1 MAKWR
6 PSSRKPQNSGA
17 SCILMLQLRRPVA
30 EPPRGGGCR
39 GQGSQPKPQKGKA
52 VLKERTSCREEAQ
65 GGTRGGSREGREG
78 AVWQRSLS
86 LECALVQRR
95 LKRQKGPAS
104 GAGAAGVGGPASG
117 LERGREVAEPGGGGV
132 GVTRAR
138 TRDRRCP
145 RMRGAGWGVAGL
157 GSRPLQPW
165 L

>member
-95 LKRQKGPAS
+95 LKGQKGPAS
-104 GAGAAGVGGPASG
+104 GAGAAGVGESG

-145 RMRGAGWGVAGL
+145 RMRGAGWGVGGL